1 MRYKNAC
8 LNLPDEM
15 LARLDAEAAVAQR
28 SRSFLVREIIQRHFD
43 TNTKPYQAGDHSRDI
58 SISSARMN
66 ALHETTPVV
75 REVQN
80 VV

>member
-1 MRYKNAC
+1 MRYKNVC
-8 LNLPDEM
+8 LNLPEAM

-66 ALHETTPVV
+66 ALHETTPAEKESLHVV
-75 REVQN
+75 
-80 VV
+80 